1 MADKRTARTLR
12 RCHPACCRQTRHDA
26 SANAS
31 VTSLRRL
38 RQKHATQM
46 TLARRAHRPLGPAR
60 APINATSDVDSEG
73 RCKANGPDGEQ
84 PGENTAGSSIHVGW
98 QLDAP
103 PQASFLAPKTHLSKA
118 REVACPPYLPAP
130 PAPRGGSRGRGCDD
144 RSKTLRVRCRCRA
157 ASSMQH
163 AACGRRDCPDASAL
177 RKSQSLKP
185 MHRVDTNK
193 VLSVSHRACP
203 AMELDYVL
211 VDQHL
216 QPTSPGFSVAAAVG
230 KICKRALVQ
239 A

>member
-1 MADKRTARTLR
+1 MADKRTAQTLR
-12 RCHPACCRQTRHDA
+12 RCQPACCRQTRHDA
-26 SANAS
+26 SANAP

-84 PGENTAGSSIHVGW
+84 PGENMAGSSIHVGW
-98 QLDAP
+98 QLAAP

-144 RSKTLRVRCRCRA
+144 RSKTLRVRCRRRA
-157 ASSMQH
+157 ASSMQPQGLPRRFSAQEVAKPEANAPGRH
-163 AACGRRDCPDASAL
+163 QQSVVGLTSRMSGNGTGLRPCRSAPAANKPRFFRRCRSWKD
-177 RKSQSLKP
+177 
-185 MHRVDTNK
+185 M
-193 VLSVSHRACP
+193 
-203 AMELDYVL
+203 
-211 VDQHL
+211 
-216 QPTSPGFSVAAAVG
+216 
-230 KICKRALVQ
+230 
-239 A
+239 